1 MIQPKT
7 NVMFKNFNIV
17 PRWIIFLLDIGGTLF
32 SLFLAI
38 VIKQNLTLIG
48 LSWEAVFNTF
58 VLVAVINTL
67 VFTSI
72 KTYSGIVRYTGI
84 QDAFRIGIS
93 VIASA
98 ALLFI
103 VNNISFRYSQEFIL
117 GSAVEI
123 VYGGF
128 SFLILVSY
136 RVLVKFLFAYAK
148 NYKMK
153 KKSVVIFG
161 AADTGVATQRVLENH
176 GGNNIHIVAFI
187 DDDKKKSN
195 KNLNGIPVIRF
206 EEFIKIAALQ
216 PIDELIIASFT
227 IPTKRKNEL
236 VDFCLD
242 HDIKVLSV
250 PPYSKWAEGKFNSNQ
265 LQTIKIEDL
274 LERDPIVINNNQIRS
289 QIKGK
294 RVLVT
299 GAAGSIGSEIVRQL
313 IPYAPEMII
322 MCDQAETPLHNIE
335 LELLE
340 RGTRVNCVSFLADI
354 TNEKR
359 IEGLFESFKPHYV
372 YHAAAYKHVP
382 MMELCPTEAVRNNV
396 IGTKIV
402 SDLAVKYNTER
413 FVMISTDKAV
423 NPTNVMGAS
432 KRMAEIYVQGLS
444 SEKNIATKFITTRF
458 GNVLG
463 SNGSVIN
470 RFKEQIEKGGPLT
483 VTHPNITRYFMTIP
497 EACQLV
503 LEAGSMGN
511 GGEIFV
517 FDMGQPVA
525 IADLAKKMIRLYGM
539 IPNIDIN
546 ITYSGLRPGEK
557 LYEEL
562 LNDAENT
569 LATYHDKILIAK
581 VREVELNSIN
591 ESFNDLRLLVT
602 SASKI
607 SNEMELVGKMKELV
621 PEFISNNSIFERLDP
636 SLQTKILDMTG
647 G

>member
-1 MIQPKT
+1 
-7 NVMFKNFNIV
+7 MFKNFSIV
-17 PRWIIFLLDIGGTLF
+17 PRWVIFLIDIGATLF
-32 SLFLAI
+32 SYLLAI
-38 VIKQNLTLIG
+38 AIRQNLTLIG
-48 LSWEAVFNTF
+48 VDWPVVINSVGLI
-58 VLVAVINTL
+58 LIINTL
-67 VFTSI
+67 VFNAI
-72 KTYSGIVRYTGI
+72 KTYSGIVRYTGL
-84 QDAFRIGIS
+84 QDAIRIAIS
-93 VIASA
+93 ILVSSVMLFLINTISMA
-98 ALLFI
+98 AK
-103 VNNISFRYSQEFIL
+103 SQFIL
-117 GSAVEI
+117 STSILI
-123 VYGGF
+123 VYTSF
-128 SFLILVSY
+128 SFLLLVSY

-161 AADTGVATQRVLENH
+161 AADTGVATQRVLENN
-176 GGNNIHIVAFI
+176 GGSNINIVAFV
-187 DDDKKKSN
+187 DDDKKKTK
-195 KNLNGIPVIRF
+195 KNLNGIQVIRF
-206 EEFIKIAALQ
+206 EEFAKLVAIQ

-227 IPTKRKNEL
+227 ISTKRKNEL

-250 PPYSKWAEGKFNSNQ
+250 PPYSKWAEGKFSSNQ

-313 IPYAPEMII
+313 VPYAPEMII

-335 LELLE
+335 LELQE

-359 IEGLFESFKPHYV
+359 IDGLFESFKPHYV

-402 SDLAVKYNTER
+402 SDLAVKYQAER

-581 VREVELNSIN
+581 VREVELTTIN
-591 ESFNDLRLLVT
+591 ASFNDLRLLVT
-602 SASKI
+602 SASKV

-647 G
+647 GG

>member
-1 MIQPKT
+1 
-7 NVMFKNFNIV
+7 MFKNFSIV
-17 PRWIIFLLDIGGTLF
+17 PRWIIFSLDIGGTLF

-38 VIKQNLTLIG
+38 AIKQNLTLVG
-48 LSWEAVFNTF
+48 LSWEAVLNTF
-58 VLVAVINTL
+58 VLVFITNAL

-72 KTYSGIVRYTGI
+72 KTYAGIVRYTGI
-84 QDAFRIGIS
+84 QDAFRISIS
-93 VIASA
+93 VIGSA
-98 ALLFI
+98 AILFI
-103 VNNISFRYSQEFIL
+103 VNSVSYRYSQEFVL
-117 GSAVEI
+117 SSVVVI
-123 VYGGF
+123 VYAGF

-153 KKSVVIFG
+153 KKNVVIFG
-161 AADTGVATQRVLENH
+161 AADTGVATQRVLEND
-176 GGNNIHIVAFI
+176 GVSNINIVAFV
-187 DDDKKKSN
+187 DDDKKKTK
-195 KNLNGIPVIRF
+195 KNLNGIQVIRYEDF
-206 EEFIKIAALQ
+206 TKLVPIQ

-250 PPYSKWAEGKFNSNQ
+250 PTYDRWAEGKFTSNQ
-265 LQTIKIEDL
+265 LQSIKIEDL
-274 LERDPIVINNNQIRS
+274 LERDPIVINNNQIRA

-335 LELLE
+335 LELQE
-340 RGTRVNCVSFLADI
+340 RGTRINCISFLADI

-359 IEGLFESFKPHYV
+359 MDGLFDTFKPHYV

-396 IGTKIV
+396 IGSKIV
-402 SDLAVKYNTER
+402 ADLAVKYHAER

-444 SEKNIATKFITTRF
+444 NEKNIATKFITTRF

-470 RFKEQIEKGGPLT
+470 RFKDQIEKGGPLT

-525 IADLAKKMIRLYGM
+525 IAELAKKMIRLYGM

-581 VREVELNSIN
+581 VREVELNSILS
-591 ESFNDLRLLVT
+591 SFNDLSLLVT
-602 SASKI
+602 SASKV
-607 SNEMELVGKMKELV
+607 SSEMELVGKMKELV

-636 SLQTKILDMTG
+636 SMQTKIFDITG
-647 G
+647 